1 MDPVT
6 QYQVTNLPQSRKLDN
21 VNRSKWSILEPLQA
35 AWAIKW
41 SQLIEAL
48 TLLLFGASGLNGCAD
63 FR

>member
-6 QYQVTNLPQSRKLDN
+6 QYQVTNLPQSRKLEM

-35 AWAIKW
+35 AWAIKR

-48 TLLLFGASGLNGCAD
+48 TLLLFGAGGLNGCAD